1 MSVKSSLSR
10 RAFVSRTAGA
20 LAAPWIVPAS
30 ARGADGTTAPANRIT
45 VGLIGRGCMG
55 RGHLQR
61 LVGDKDVQVLAVCD
75 VDRSRCQEGKEVVEA
90 NYAVSRPKGS
100 YSGCATY
107 SDYREVLARADI
119 DAVVVVTPDHW
130 HTPISVHAVKAGKDV
145 YCEKPVSLTLRQ
157 GRALVDAVR
166 ANKRV
171 FQTGSQYRSMQ
182 TFNEAIAFV
191 RTGGLGKVKQVFT
204 IWGWQ
209 HVPVLGKSRVPLNPV
224 LPEEPVPEGLD
235 WNQWVGPAPWHPFN
249 HHYHRNPIPGVVP
262 WNFCEDFGLG
272 PSTSYHSH
280 AADVIQYAL
289 GVEESGPVEL
299 IHPTGGGYPTLTCR
313 YANGTLLHHVDGWG
327 QVKAL
332 YKAVPQEARLE
343 GNFGGVFVG
352 ERGWLSILYGGGK
365 LEAGPESLFDEMKL
379 KRREVSG
386 ANTHHANW
394 FGCIKSRER
403 PSSHEE
409 IGHRAASL
417 GQLVSIAYKLERSL
431 KWDPAKEVFEGDEEA
446 NRLMARPMR
455 APWTL

>member
-1 MSVKSSLSR
+1 MR
-10 RAFVSRTAGA
+10 CR
-20 LAAPWIVPAS
+20 VPRVA
-30 ARGADGTTAPANRIT
+30 
-45 VGLIGRGCMG
+45 
-55 RGHLQR
+55 
-61 LVGDKDVQVLAVCD
+61 
-75 VDRSRCQEGKEVVEA
+75 
-90 NYAVSRPKGS
+90 

-386 ANTHHANW
+386 ANNHHANW

>member
-20 LAAPWIVPAS
+20 LAAPWLVPAS

-157 GRALVDAVR
+157 GRVLVEAVR

-191 RTGGLGKVKQVFT
+191 RAGGLGKVKQVFT

-224 LPEEPVPEGLD
+224 LPEEPVPDGLD

-386 ANTHHANW
+386 ANNHHANW

>member
-20 LAAPWIVPAS
+20 LALPWIVPAS

-209 HVPVLGKSRVPLNPV
+209 HVPVLGKTRVPLNPV

-299 IHPTGGGYPTLTCR
+299 IHPSGGGYPTLTCR

>member
-20 LAAPWIVPAS
+20 LAAPWLVPAS

-157 GRALVDAVR
+157 GRVLVEAVR

-191 RTGGLGKVKQVFT
+191 RAGGLGKVKQVFT

-224 LPEEPVPEGLD
+224 LPEEPVPDGLD

-289 GVEESGPVEL
+289 GVEEGGPVEL

-386 ANTHHANW
+386 ANNHHANW

>member
-10 RAFVSRTAGA
+10 RAFVPRTAGG
-20 LAAPWIVPAS
+20 LAAPGLVPAS

-157 GRALVDAVR
+157 GRVLVEAVR

-191 RTGGLGKVKQVFT
+191 RAGGLGKVKQVFT

-224 LPEEPVPEGLD
+224 LPEEPVPDGLD

-386 ANTHHANW
+386 ANNHHANW

>member
-1 MSVKSSLSR
+1 M
-10 RAFVSRTAGA
+10 
-20 LAAPWIVPAS
+20 
-30 ARGADGTTAPANRIT
+30 
-45 VGLIGRGCMG
+45 
-55 RGHLQR
+55 
-61 LVGDKDVQVLAVCD
+61 LV
-75 VDRSRCQEGKEVVEA
+75 E
-90 NYAVSRPKGS
+90 
-100 YSGCATY
+100 
-107 SDYREVLARADI
+107 
-119 DAVVVVTPDHW
+119 
-130 HTPISVHAVKAGKDV
+130 
-145 YCEKPVSLTLRQ
+145 
-157 GRALVDAVR
+157 AVR

-191 RTGGLGKVKQVFT
+191 RAGGLGKVKQVFT

-224 LPEEPVPEGLD
+224 LPEEPVPDGLD

-299 IHPTGGGYPTLTCR
+299 IHPSGGGYPTLTCR
-313 YANGTLLHHVDGWG
+313 YANGTLLHHVDGWS

-352 ERGWLSILYGGGK
+352 ERGWLSILHGGGK
-365 LEAGPESLFDEMKL
+365 LEAGPESLFEEMKL

-386 ANTHHANW
+386 ANNHHANW

>member
-20 LAAPWIVPAS
+20 LAAPWLVPAS

-107 SDYREVLARADI
+107 SDYREVLSRADI

-157 GRALVDAVR
+157 GRALVKAVR

-191 RTGGLGKVKQVFT
+191 RAGGLGKVKQVFT

-224 LPEEPVPEGLD
+224 LPEEPVPDGLD

-327 QVKAL
+327 QVKEL
-332 YKAVPQEARLE
+332 YKAVPREARLE

-379 KRREVSG
+379 KRR
-386 ANTHHANW
+386 
-394 FGCIKSRER
+394 
-403 PSSHEE
+403 
-409 IGHRAASL
+409 
-417 GQLVSIAYKLERSL
+417 
-431 KWDPAKEVFEGDEEA
+431 
-446 NRLMARPMR
+446 
-455 APWTL
+455 

>member
-20 LAAPWIVPAS
+20 LALPWIMPAS

-299 IHPTGGGYPTLTCR
+299 IHPSGGGYPTLTCR
-313 YANGTLLHHVDGWG
+313 YVNGTLLHHVDGWG

-365 LEAGPESLFDEMKL
+365 LEAGPESLFDAMKL

-386 ANTHHANW
+386 ANNHHANW

>member
-20 LAAPWIVPAS
+20 LAAPWLVPAS

-157 GRALVDAVR
+157 GRALVEAVR

-182 TFNEAIAFV
+182 TLNEAIAFV
-191 RTGGLGKVKQVFT
+191 RAGGLGKVKQVFT

-386 ANTHHANW
+386 ANNHHANW

>member
-1 MSVKSSLSR
+1 MSVKRLLSR

-30 ARGADGTTAPANRIT
+30 ARGADGATAPANRIT

-61 LVGDKDVQVLAVCD
+61 LVGDTDVQVLAVCD

-100 YSGCATY
+100 YSGCAIY
-107 SDYREVLARADI
+107 SDYREVLARTDI

-157 GRALVDAVR
+157 GRALVEAVR

-191 RTGGLGKVKQVFT
+191 RAGGLGKVKQVFT

-299 IHPTGGGYPTLTCR
+299 IHPAGGGYPTLTCR

-327 QVKAL
+327 QVKGL

-386 ANTHHANW
+386 ANNHHANW

-446 NRLMARPMR
+446 SRLMARPMR

>member
-20 LAAPWIVPAS
+20 LAAPWLVPAS

-75 VDRSRCQEGKEVVEA
+75 VDRSRCQEGIEVVEA
-90 NYAVSRPKGS
+90 HYAVSRPKGS

-130 HTPISVHAVKAGKDV
+130 HTPISVHAVKAGKDI

-157 GRALVDAVR
+157 GRALVEAVR

-191 RTGGLGKVKQVFT
+191 RAGGLGKVKQVFT

-224 LPEEPVPEGLD
+224 LPEEPVPDGLD

-327 QVKAL
+327 QVKEL

-386 ANTHHANW
+386 ANNHHANW

>member
-20 LAAPWIVPAS
+20 LAAPWLVPAS

-157 GRALVDAVR
+157 GRALVEAVR

-191 RTGGLGKVKQVFT
+191 RAGGLGKVKQVFT

-224 LPEEPVPEGLD
+224 LPEEPVPDGLD

-365 LEAGPESLFDEMKL
+365 LEAGPESLFDAMKL

-386 ANTHHANW
+386 ANNHHANW